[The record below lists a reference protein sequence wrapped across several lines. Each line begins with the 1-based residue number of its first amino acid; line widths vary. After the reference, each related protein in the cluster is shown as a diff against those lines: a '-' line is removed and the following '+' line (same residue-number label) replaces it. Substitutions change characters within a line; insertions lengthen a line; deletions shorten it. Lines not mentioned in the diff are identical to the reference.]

1 LGRFFVDRLF
11 NVNYHGKMTVDATI
25 KVELTQQQKQ
35 KIALEYLRD
44 KYRIPARSYIE
55 EQSGWIVVDEIYCTT
70 HTFTETKA
78 IREASDEDRLLF
90 EILEDY

>member
-1 LGRFFVDRLF
+1 
-11 NVNYHGKMTVDATI
+11 MIVDATI
-25 KVELTQQQKQ
+25 KVELTKEQKQ

-44 KYRIPARSYIE
+44 KYCIPKRAYIE
-55 EQSGWIVVDEIYCTT
+55 KTSGWIVVDEFCYTS

-78 IREASDEDRLLF
+78 IREASEQDRLLF

>member
-1 LGRFFVDRLF
+1 
-11 NVNYHGKMTVDATI
+11 MTVDATI
-25 KVELTQQQKQ
+25 KVELTKEQKQ

-55 EQSGWIVVDEIYCTT
+55 EQSGWIVVDEICYTT
-70 HTFTETKA
+70 HSFTETKA
-78 IREASDEDRLLF
+78 IREASDQDRLLF

>member
-1 LGRFFVDRLF
+1 
-11 NVNYHGKMTVDATI
+11 MTVDATI
-25 KVELTQQQKQ
+25 KVELTQQQKK
-35 KIALEYLRD
+35 KIALEYLRE

-55 EQSGWIVVDEIYCTT
+55 EQSGWIVVDEICCTT

-78 IREASDEDRLLF
+78 IREASDQDRLIF